1 MCRAGEQA
9 YCVAGEVSPTE
20 VACVRPANACPTR
33 CAAGLALGALK
44 LPDMRCVEVVCGAD
58 GLEATE
64 PGAAESGDPAR
75 CAAVRGEAAADAGE
89 AKFVGLEAAPDACGV
104 APVPEE
110 LGVLPRSVVS
120 VWLMSMSCS
129 RLFTLTSWLMYSFG
143 SVSEVG
149 SWFCISVTSS
159 VRKSLAETVAELVLE
174 SLELLVLLVPDVA
187 LAMGVAALR
196 VSACP
201 AVIW

>member
-1 MCRAGEQA
+1 
-9 YCVAGEVSPTE
+9 
-20 VACVRPANACPTR
+20 
-33 CAAGLALGALK
+33 
-44 LPDMRCVEVVCGAD
+44 MRCVEVVCGAD
-58 GLEATE
+58 AFEAAT
-64 PGAAESGDPAR
+64 PGAVESGDPAR
-75 CAAVRGEAAADAGE
+75 CAAVRGEAAADAAVAE
-89 AKFVGLEAAPDACGV
+89 FVGFEAAPTACGD

-110 LGVLPRSVVS
+110 LGALPRSVLS

-129 RLFTLTSWLMYSFG
+129 RLFTLTSWLMYSLG

-159 VRKSLAETVAELVLE
+159 VRKSLAEMVAP
-174 SLELLVLLVPDVA
+174 SSELLVLLVPDVA

>member
-1 MCRAGEQA
+1 M
-9 YCVAGEVSPTE
+9 
-20 VACVRPANACPTR
+20 
-33 CAAGLALGALK
+33 
-44 LPDMRCVEVVCGAD
+44 VC
-58 GLEATE
+58 
-64 PGAAESGDPAR
+64 
-75 CAAVRGEAAADAGE
+75 GEAAADAGE
-89 AKFVGLEAAPDACGV
+89 AELVGLEAAPTAFGD

-110 LGVLPRSVVS
+110 LGVLSAVS

-129 RLFTLTSWLMYSFG
+129 RLFTLTSWLMYSLG

-159 VRKSLAETVAELVLE
+159 VRKSLAEIVAELPLE
-174 SLELLVLLVPDVA
+174 SLELLVLPVPDVA

-201 AVIW
+201 AVIC

>member
-89 AKFVGLEAAPDACGV
+89 AKFVGLEAAPD
-104 APVPEE
+104 
-110 LGVLPRSVVS
+110 
-120 VWLMSMSCS
+120 
-129 RLFTLTSWLMYSFG
+129 
-143 SVSEVG
+143 VG

>member
-1 MCRAGEQA
+1 M
-9 YCVAGEVSPTE
+9 
-20 VACVRPANACPTR
+20 R
-33 CAAGLALGALK
+33 CAEAT
-44 LPDMRCVEVVCGAD
+44 CGAD
-58 GLEATE
+58 ALEATGE
-64 PGAAESGDPAR
+64 LESGDPAR
-75 CAAVRGEAAADAGE
+75 CAAVRGEAAADAGV
-89 AKFVGLEAAPDACGV
+89 AAFVALEAAPDTCGV
-104 APVPEE
+104 EPVPEVVE
-110 LGVLPRSVVS
+110 VLPRSVLS

-129 RLFTLTSWLMYSFG
+129 RLFTLTSWLMYSLG

-159 VRKSLAETVAELVLE
+159 VRKSLAEMVAELSLE
-174 SLELLVLLVPDVA
+174 SPLPLAPLVPDGA

>member
-1 MCRAGEQA
+1 
-9 YCVAGEVSPTE
+9 
-20 VACVRPANACPTR
+20 
-33 CAAGLALGALK
+33 
-44 LPDMRCVEVVCGAD
+44 
-58 GLEATE
+58 
-64 PGAAESGDPAR
+64 
-75 CAAVRGEAAADAGE
+75 
-89 AKFVGLEAAPDACGV
+89 
-104 APVPEE
+104 
-110 LGVLPRSVVS
+110 
-120 VWLMSMSCS
+120 
-129 RLFTLTSWLMYSFG
+129 
-143 SVSEVG
+143 VSEVG